1 MTGINIVL
9 QTSALLSI
17 GNFKLIRWCLNVPVV
32 LVGVSDKVSF
42 LKFDDGGDFTKTLGL
57 VWDPMPDQL
66 LLLLLFSTL
75 QSISRPS
82 RSSVL
87 SVIAQLYDPLGLFG
101 PVITKLKIF
110 LQLLCTE
117 KLTWNESLPLAQD
130 SEWQD
135 LC

>member
-66 LLLLLFSTL
+66 LFSFSTL
-75 QSISRPS
+75 QSILRTS

-110 LQLLCTE
+110 IQLLCEE